1 MKNALDQP
9 TQYRGWKEDSV
20 DSIGRDVR
28 SFMSISGTGQDA
40 AISSLNN
47 ALLAMQKIAVVLKD
61 ADYSTMKPENAAKTM
76 SYLAKMVD
84 EVVRLMEFA
93 KGNPD
98 SRPDIGLQ
106 DFLKYLSNEQFI
118 QLNEWVASG
127 KARLAIGQPEIRV
140 TNQGLS
146 EALGQS

>member
-1 MKNALDQP
+1 MKNILDQP
-9 TQYRGWKEDSV
+9 TAHRGWKEDSV
-20 DSIGRDVR
+20 ESIGRDVR
-28 SFMSISGTGQDA
+28 SFMSISGTGQA
-40 AISSLNN
+40 AAVDSLNN
-47 ALLAMQKIAVVLKD
+47 ALLAMQKIAFVLKD

-106 DFLKYLSNEQFI
+106 DFLKYLTDEQFL
-118 QLNEWVASG
+118 QLNDWISHG
-127 KARLAIGQPEIRV
+127 KAKLTIGQPEIRV
-140 TNQGLS
+140 TGQS
-146 EALGQS
+146 ISHALG